1 VGSIGIVTQSWV
13 VAWGV
18 FGWLG
23 ALQKN
28 LEEKDKKN
36 VYIGGGGGGVEE
48 NLLICI

>member
-1 VGSIGIVTQSWV
+1 MGSIGIVTQSWV

-28 LEEKDKKN
+28 LEEKTKKM
-36 VYIGGGGGGVEE
+36 YISGGGGVEE